1 MAMQPITKGEH
12 RHTHDHKG
20 KRTKLLLVLRGHT
33 IREWPWV
40 DGMLSRKQIMAHHGV
55 LNTPEAPKPTTAP
68 APVCLKI
75 GSVK

>member
-1 MAMQPITKGEH
+1 MQPITKGDF
-12 RHTHDHKG
+12 RHTHDHKS

-55 LNTPEAPKPTTAP
+55 DAPQVAPVPAPAP

-75 GSVK
+75 GSAK

>member
-1 MAMQPITKGEH
+1 MQPITKGEYQ
-12 RHTHDHKG
+12 HTHDHKG

-40 DGMLSRKQIMAHHGV
+40 DGMLSRKKIMAHHGV
-55 LNTPEAPKPTTAP
+55 GDNAPQPAPRPAP

-75 GSVK
+75 GSDK